1 MPFDPAK
8 PATGSP
14 LDSAEIRGQ
23 LTALHDLIPK
33 FATLDGVTTL
43 PPGSSAGAT
52 VSLDSGGTLH
62 FSFDIPQGP
71 AGEVTQLQLQDG
83 LATAMNQAVSTAL
96 AASSNNTNGVSELS
110 LSPADPDLSVV
121 VQKLN
126 ELIQALRR

>member
-1 MPFDPAK
+1 MPFDPTK
-8 PATGSP
+8 PASGSP
-14 LDSAEIRGQ
+14 LDSAEIRAQ
-23 LTALHDLIPK
+23 LTALHALIPQS
-33 FATLDGVTTL
+33 TSVDGVATL

-71 AGEVTQLQLQDG
+71 AGEVSAAQLDA
-83 LATAMNQAVSTAL
+83 ATAAAITTAVNQAL
-96 AASSNNTNGVSELS
+96 AASSANTNSVSELS